1 MLPGHSESSGFKL
14 RELTELAGLGTV
26 NGAPEWG
33 EEDSLGTGLNKGQC

>member
-26 NGAPEWG
+26 NGPQ
-33 EEDSLGTGLNKGQC
+33 TGVRKSHWVLA